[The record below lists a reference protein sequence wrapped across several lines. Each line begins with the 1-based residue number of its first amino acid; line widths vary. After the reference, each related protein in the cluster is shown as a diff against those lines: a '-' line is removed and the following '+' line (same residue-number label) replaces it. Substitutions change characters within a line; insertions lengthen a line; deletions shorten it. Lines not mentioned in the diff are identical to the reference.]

1 MEFHMK
7 LSDKTLIKLRKLIN
21 GETGYR
27 KGSELVEIF
36 NNFGFNDSYGSGF
49 PSRWQYTDEKLRKIN
64 GTPKIEKCIQMV
76 FAPQNFIGDFK
87 RLDQL
92 INEFN
97 QYLAFDGWKI
107 IREGKEINFTKA
119 DEFDFSYPSE
129 LEKDNEKLFLEKE
142 FGEIHLEKL
151 GLDDN
156 ITNIL
161 LLRIEEIKRC
171 MTAHAPLAVIFLS
184 GSVLEGILLGIAN
197 QMPKEF
203 NQSNS
208 APKNATN
215 NVVKRCQEWSLANF
229 IDVAYDLGL
238 LKEDVKK
245 YSHVLRD
252 FRNYI
257 HPYAQLSSNFNPD
270 DETAK
275 ISFQVLKA
283 AISQLSKSIK
293 LIS

>member
-1 MEFHMK
+1 MILNDTTLESLRNFINE
-7 LSDKTLIKLRKLIN
+7 KTV
-21 GETGYR
+21 YR
-27 KGSELVEIF
+27 SGPELVKFF
-36 NNFGFNDSYGSGF
+36 NSLGFNDTYLSGF

-76 FAPQNFIGDFK
+76 FAPQNFIGDYK

-97 QYLAFDGWKI
+97 QYLAFDDWKVL
-107 IREGKEINFTKA
+107 RDGKDIKFTEA
-119 DEFDFSYPSE
+119 DQIDFTYPSE
-129 LEKDNEKLFLEKE
+129 LDNEKLFLEKE

-151 GLDDN
+151 GLDDD

-161 LLRIEEIKRC
+161 LLRIEEIKNC
-171 MTAHAPLAVIFLS
+171 MTAHAPLAAIILL
-184 GSVLEGILLGIAN
+184 GSVLEGILLGIAK
-197 QMPKEF
+197 QMPKQF

-215 NVVKRCQEWSLANF
+215 NAVKRFQEWSLANF
-229 IDVAYDLGL
+229 IDVAYDLEL
-238 LKEDVKK
+238 INEDVKR
-245 YSHVLRD
+245 YSQGLRD

-257 HPYAQLSSNFNPD
+257 HPDVQLISKFNPD

-283 AISQLSKSIK
+283 AISQLSKSVK

>member
-1 MEFHMK
+1 MI
-7 LSDKTLIKLRKLIN
+7 LNDTTLESLRDFIN
-21 GETGYR
+21 GKTEYR
-27 KGSELVEIF
+27 SGPELVKFF
-36 NNFGFNDSYGSGF
+36 NSLGFNDTYYRGF
-49 PSRWQYTDEKLRKIN
+49 PSRWQYTDEKLNQIN
-64 GTPKIEKCIQMV
+64 GTPEIEKCIKML
-76 FAPQNFIGDFK
+76 FAPQKFIGDFK

-107 IREGKEINFTKA
+107 IRDGKEIKFTEA
-119 DEFDFSYPSE
+119 DQIDFSYPSE
-129 LEKDNEKLFLEKE
+129 LDKDNEKLFLEKE
-142 FGEIHLEKL
+142 FGEINLEKL
-151 GLDDN
+151 GLDDD
-156 ITNIL
+156 IRNIL
-161 LLRIEEIKRC
+161 LLRIEEIKKC
-171 MTAHAPLAVIFLS
+171 MAAHAPLAAIILL

-215 NVVKRCQEWSLANF
+215 NAVKRFQEWSLANF
-229 IDVAYDLGL
+229 IDVAYDLEL
-238 LKEDVKK
+238 INKDIKL
-245 YSHVLRD
+245 YSQSLRD

-257 HPYAQLSSNFNPD
+257 HPYVQLTSKFIPN

-283 AISQLSKSIK
+283 AIFQLSKSIN

>member
-1 MEFHMK
+1 MI
-7 LSDKTLIKLRKLIN
+7 LNDTTLESLRDFIN
-21 GETGYR
+21 GKTEYR
-27 KGSELVEIF
+27 SGPELVKFF
-36 NNFGFNDSYGSGF
+36 NSLGFNDTYYRGF
-49 PSRWQYTDEKLRKIN
+49 PSRWQYTDEKLNQIN
-64 GTPKIEKCIQMV
+64 GTPEIEKCIKML
-76 FAPQNFIGDFK
+76 FAPQKFIGDFK

-107 IREGKEINFTKA
+107 IRDGKEIKFTEA
-119 DEFDFSYPSE
+119 DQIDFSYPSE
-129 LEKDNEKLFLEKE
+129 FDKDNEKLFLEKE

-151 GLDDN
+151 GLDDD

-161 LLRIEEIKRC
+161 LLRIEEIKNC
-171 MTAHAPLAVIFLS
+171 MTAHAPLAAIILL

-215 NVVKRCQEWSLANF
+215 NAVKRFQEWSLANF
-229 IDVAYDLGL
+229 IDVAYDLEL
-238 LKEDVKK
+238 INKDVKL
-245 YSHVLRD
+245 YSQGLRD

-257 HPYAQLSSNFNPD
+257 HPDVQLTSKFIPN

-283 AISQLSKSIK
+283 AIFQLSKSIN
-293 LIS
+293 LIY

>member
-1 MEFHMK
+1 MILNDTTLESLRDFINE
-7 LSDKTLIKLRKLIN
+7 KTVYR
-21 GETGYR
+21 TGP
-27 KGSELVEIF
+27 ELVKFF
-36 NNFGFNDSYGSGF
+36 NSLGFNDTYHSGF

-76 FAPQNFIGDFK
+76 FAPQNFIGDYK

-97 QYLAFDGWKI
+97 QYLAFDDWKVL
-107 IREGKEINFTKA
+107 RDGKDIKFTEA
-119 DEFDFSYPSE
+119 DQIDFSYPSE
-129 LEKDNEKLFLEKE
+129 LDNEKLFLEKE
-142 FGEIHLEKL
+142 FGELHLEKL
-151 GLDDN
+151 GLDND

-161 LLRIEEIKRC
+161 LLRIEEIKNC
-171 MTAHAPLAVIFLS
+171 MTAHAPLAAIILL
-184 GSVLEGILLGIAN
+184 GSVLEGILLGIAK
-197 QMPKEF
+197 QMPKQF

-215 NVVKRCQEWSLANF
+215 NAVKRFQEWSLANF
-229 IDVAYDLGL
+229 IDVAFDLEL
-238 LKEDVKK
+238 INEDVKR
-245 YSHVLRD
+245 YSQGLRD

-257 HPYAQLSSNFNPD
+257 HPDVQLTSKFNPD

-283 AISQLSKSIK
+283 AISQLSKSVK

>member
-1 MEFHMK
+1 MILNDTTLESLRDFINE
-7 LSDKTLIKLRKLIN
+7 KTVYR
-21 GETGYR
+21 TGP
-27 KGSELVEIF
+27 ELVKFF
-36 NNFGFNDSYGSGF
+36 NSLGFNDTYHSGF

-76 FAPQNFIGDFK
+76 FAPQNFIGDYK

-97 QYLAFDGWKI
+97 QYLAFDDWKVL
-107 IREGKEINFTKA
+107 RDGKDIKFTEA
-119 DEFDFSYPSE
+119 DQIDFSYPSE
-129 LEKDNEKLFLEKE
+129 FDKDNEKLFLEKE

-151 GLDDN
+151 GLDDD

-161 LLRIEEIKRC
+161 LLRIEEIKNC
-171 MTAHAPLAVIFLS
+171 MTAHAPLAAIILL
-184 GSVLEGILLGIAN
+184 GSVLEGILLGIAK
-197 QMPKEF
+197 QMPKQF

-215 NVVKRCQEWSLANF
+215 NAVKRFQEWSLANF
-229 IDVAYDLGL
+229 IDVAFDLEL
-238 LKEDVKK
+238 INEDVKR
-245 YSHVLRD
+245 YSQGLRD

-257 HPYAQLSSNFNPD
+257 HPDVQLTSKFNPN

-293 LIS
+293 LSS

>member
-1 MEFHMK
+1 MILNDTTLESLRNFINE
-7 LSDKTLIKLRKLIN
+7 KTV
-21 GETGYR
+21 YR
-27 KGSELVEIF
+27 SGPELVKFF
-36 NNFGFNDSYGSGF
+36 NSLGFNDTYLSGF

-76 FAPQNFIGDFK
+76 FAPQNFIGDYK

-97 QYLAFDGWKI
+97 QYLAFDDWKVL
-107 IREGKEINFTKA
+107 RDGKDIKFTEA
-119 DEFDFSYPSE
+119 DQIDFTYPSE
-129 LEKDNEKLFLEKE
+129 LDNEKLFLEKE

-151 GLDDN
+151 GLDND

-161 LLRIEEIKRC
+161 LLRIEEIKNC
-171 MTAHAPLAVIFLS
+171 MTAHAPLAAIILL
-184 GSVLEGILLGIAN
+184 GSVLEGILLGIAK
-197 QMPKEF
+197 QMPKQF

-215 NVVKRCQEWSLANF
+215 NAVKRFQEWSLANF
-229 IDVAYDLGL
+229 IDVAYDLEL
-238 LKEDVKK
+238 INEDVKR
-245 YSHVLRD
+245 YSQGLRD

-257 HPYAQLSSNFNPD
+257 HPDVQLISKFNPD

-283 AISQLSKSIK
+283 AISQLSKSVK

>member
-1 MEFHMK
+1 MI
-7 LSDKTLIKLRKLIN
+7 LNDTTLESLRDFIN
-21 GETGYR
+21 GKTEYR
-27 KGSELVEIF
+27 SGPELVKFF
-36 NNFGFNDSYGSGF
+36 NSLGFNDTYYRGF
-49 PSRWQYTDEKLRKIN
+49 PSRWQYTDEKLNQIN
-64 GTPKIEKCIQMV
+64 GTPEIEKCIKML
-76 FAPQNFIGDFK
+76 FAPQKFIGDFK

-107 IREGKEINFTKA
+107 IRDGKEIKFTEA
-119 DEFDFSYPSE
+119 DQIDFSYPSE
-129 LEKDNEKLFLEKE
+129 LDNEKLFLEKE
-142 FGEIHLEKL
+142 FGELHLEKL
-151 GLDDN
+151 GLDND

-161 LLRIEEIKRC
+161 LLRIEEIKNC
-171 MTAHAPLAVIFLS
+171 MTAHAPLAAIILL

-215 NVVKRCQEWSLANF
+215 NAVKRFQEWSLANF
-229 IDVAYDLGL
+229 IDVAYDLEL
-238 LKEDVKK
+238 INKDIKL
-245 YSHVLRD
+245 YSQSLRD

-257 HPYAQLSSNFNPD
+257 HPYVQLTSKFIPN

-283 AISQLSKSIK
+283 AIFQLSKSIN

>member
-1 MEFHMK
+1 MILNDTTLESLRDFINE
-7 LSDKTLIKLRKLIN
+7 KTVYR
-21 GETGYR
+21 TGP
-27 KGSELVEIF
+27 ELVKFF
-36 NNFGFNDSYGSGF
+36 NSLGFNDTYHSGF

-76 FAPQNFIGDFK
+76 FAPQNFIGDYK

-97 QYLAFDGWKI
+97 QYLAFDDWKVL
-107 IREGKEINFTKA
+107 RDGKDIKFTEA
-119 DEFDFSYPSE
+119 DQIDFTYPSE
-129 LEKDNEKLFLEKE
+129 LDNEKLFLEKE
-142 FGEIHLEKL
+142 FGELHLEKL
-151 GLDDN
+151 GLDND

-161 LLRIEEIKRC
+161 LLRIEEIKNC
-171 MTAHAPLAVIFLS
+171 MTAHAPLAAIILL
-184 GSVLEGILLGIAN
+184 GSVLEGILLGIAK
-197 QMPKEF
+197 QMPKQF

-215 NVVKRCQEWSLANF
+215 NAVKRFQEWSLANF
-229 IDVAYDLGL
+229 IDVAFDLEL
-238 LKEDVKK
+238 INEDVKR
-245 YSHVLRD
+245 YSQGLRD

-257 HPYAQLSSNFNPD
+257 HPDVQLTSKFNPN

-293 LIS
+293 LSS

>member
-1 MEFHMK
+1 MI
-7 LSDKTLIKLRKLIN
+7 LNDTTLESLRDFIN
-21 GETGYR
+21 GKTEYR
-27 KGSELVEIF
+27 SGPELVKFF
-36 NNFGFNDSYGSGF
+36 NSLGFNDTYYRGF
-49 PSRWQYTDEKLRKIN
+49 PSRWQYTDEKLNQIN
-64 GTPKIEKCIQMV
+64 GTPEIEKCIKML
-76 FAPQNFIGDFK
+76 FAPQKFIGDFK

-107 IREGKEINFTKA
+107 IRDGKEIKFTEA
-119 DEFDFSYPSE
+119 DQIDFSYPSE
-129 LEKDNEKLFLEKE
+129 FDKDNEKLFLEKE

-151 GLDDN
+151 GLDND

-161 LLRIEEIKRC
+161 LLRIEEIKNC
-171 MTAHAPLAVIFLS
+171 MTAHAPLAAIILL
-184 GSVLEGILLGIAN
+184 GSVLEGILLGIAK
-197 QMPKEF
+197 QMPKQF

-215 NVVKRCQEWSLANF
+215 NAVKRFQEWSLANF
-229 IDVAYDLGL
+229 IDVAFDLEL
-238 LKEDVKK
+238 INEDVKR
-245 YSHVLRD
+245 YSQGLRD

-257 HPYAQLSSNFNPD
+257 HPDVQLTSKFNPN

-293 LIS
+293 LSS

>member
-1 MEFHMK
+1 MI
-7 LSDKTLIKLRKLIN
+7 LNDTTLESLRDFIN
-21 GETGYR
+21 GKTEYR
-27 KGSELVEIF
+27 SGPELVKFF
-36 NNFGFNDSYGSGF
+36 NSLGFNDTYYRGF
-49 PSRWQYTDEKLRKIN
+49 PSRWQYTDEKLNQIN
-64 GTPKIEKCIQMV
+64 GTPEIEKCIKML
-76 FAPQNFIGDFK
+76 FAPQKFIGDFK

-107 IREGKEINFTKA
+107 IRDGKEIKFTEA
-119 DEFDFSYPSE
+119 DQIDFSYPSE
-129 LEKDNEKLFLEKE
+129 LDNEKLFLEKE
-142 FGEIHLEKL
+142 FGELHLEKL
-151 GLDDN
+151 GLDND

-161 LLRIEEIKRC
+161 LLRIEEIKNC
-171 MTAHAPLAVIFLS
+171 MTAHAPLAAIILL

-215 NVVKRCQEWSLANF
+215 NAVKRFQEWSLANF
-229 IDVAYDLGL
+229 IDVAYDLEL
-238 LKEDVKK
+238 INKDIKL
-245 YSHVLRD
+245 YSQSLRD

-257 HPYAQLSSNFNPD
+257 HPYVQLTSKFIPN

-283 AISQLSKSIK
+283 AIFQLSKSIN
-293 LIS
+293 LIY

>member
-1 MEFHMK
+1 MI
-7 LSDKTLIKLRKLIN
+7 LNDTTLESLRDFIN
-21 GETGYR
+21 GKTEYR
-27 KGSELVEIF
+27 SGPELVKFF
-36 NNFGFNDSYGSGF
+36 NSLGFNDTYYRGF
-49 PSRWQYTDEKLRKIN
+49 PSRWQYTDEKLNQIN
-64 GTPKIEKCIQMV
+64 GTPEIEKCIKML
-76 FAPQNFIGDFK
+76 FAPQKFIGDFK

-107 IREGKEINFTKA
+107 IRDGKEIKFTEA
-119 DEFDFSYPSE
+119 DQIDFSYPSE
-129 LEKDNEKLFLEKE
+129 FDKDNEKLFLEKE

-151 GLDDN
+151 GLDDD

-161 LLRIEEIKRC
+161 LLRIEEIKNC
-171 MTAHAPLAVIFLS
+171 MTAHAPLAAIILL

-215 NVVKRCQEWSLANF
+215 NAVKRFQEWSLANF
-229 IDVAYDLGL
+229 IDVAYDLEL
-238 LKEDVKK
+238 INKDIKL
-245 YSHVLRD
+245 YSQCLRD

-257 HPYAQLSSNFNPD
+257 HPYVQLTSKFIPN

-283 AISQLSKSIK
+283 AIFQLSKSIN
-293 LIS
+293 LIY

>member
-1 MEFHMK
+1 MI
-7 LSDKTLIKLRKLIN
+7 LNDTTLESLRDFIN
-21 GETGYR
+21 GKTEYR
-27 KGSELVEIF
+27 SGPELVKFF
-36 NNFGFNDSYGSGF
+36 NSLGFNDTYYRGF
-49 PSRWQYTDEKLRKIN
+49 PSRWQYTDEKLNQIN
-64 GTPKIEKCIQMV
+64 GTPEIEKCIKML
-76 FAPQNFIGDFK
+76 FAPQKFIGDFK

-107 IREGKEINFTKA
+107 IRDGKEIKFTEA
-119 DEFDFSYPSE
+119 DQIDFSYPSE
-129 LEKDNEKLFLEKE
+129 FDKDNEKLFLEKE

-151 GLDDN
+151 GLDDD

-161 LLRIEEIKRC
+161 LLRIEEIKNC
-171 MTAHAPLAVIFLS
+171 MTAHAPLAAIILL

-215 NVVKRCQEWSLANF
+215 NAVKRFQEWSLANF
-229 IDVAYDLGL
+229 IDVAYDLEL
-238 LKEDVKK
+238 INKDIKL
-245 YSHVLRD
+245 YSQSLRD

-257 HPYAQLSSNFNPD
+257 HPYVQLTSKFIPN

-283 AISQLSKSIK
+283 AIFQLSKSIN
-293 LIS
+293 LIY

>member
-1 MEFHMK
+1 MILNDTTLESLRDFINE
-7 LSDKTLIKLRKLIN
+7 KTVYR
-21 GETGYR
+21 TGP
-27 KGSELVEIF
+27 ELVKFF
-36 NNFGFNDSYGSGF
+36 NSLGFNDTYHSGF

-76 FAPQNFIGDFK
+76 FAPQNFIGDYK

-97 QYLAFDGWKI
+97 QYLAFDDWKVL
-107 IREGKEINFTKA
+107 RDGKDIKFTEA
-119 DEFDFSYPSE
+119 DQIDFSYPSE
-129 LEKDNEKLFLEKE
+129 LDNEKLFLEKE
-142 FGEIHLEKL
+142 FGELHLEKL
-151 GLDDN
+151 GLDND

-161 LLRIEEIKRC
+161 LLRIEEIKNC
-171 MTAHAPLAVIFLS
+171 MTAHAPLAAIILL
-184 GSVLEGILLGIAN
+184 GSVLEGILLGIAK
-197 QMPKEF
+197 QMPKQF

-215 NVVKRCQEWSLANF
+215 NAVKRFQEWSLANF
-229 IDVAYDLGL
+229 IDVAYDLEL
-238 LKEDVKK
+238 INEDVKR
-245 YSHVLRD
+245 YSQGLRD

-257 HPYAQLSSNFNPD
+257 HPDVQLISKFNPD

-283 AISQLSKSIK
+283 AISQLSKSVK

>member
-1 MEFHMK
+1 MILNDTTLESLRDFINE
-7 LSDKTLIKLRKLIN
+7 KTVYR
-21 GETGYR
+21 TGP
-27 KGSELVEIF
+27 ELVKFF
-36 NNFGFNDSYGSGF
+36 NSLGFNDTYHSGF

-76 FAPQNFIGDFK
+76 FAPQNFIGDYK

-97 QYLAFDGWKI
+97 QYLAFDDWKVL
-107 IREGKEINFTKA
+107 RDGKDIKFTEA
-119 DEFDFSYPSE
+119 DQIDFSYPSE
-129 LEKDNEKLFLEKE
+129 LDNEKLFLEKE
-142 FGEIHLEKL
+142 FGELHLEKL
-151 GLDDN
+151 GLDND

-161 LLRIEEIKRC
+161 LLRIEEIKNC
-171 MTAHAPLAVIFLS
+171 MTAHAPLAAIILL

-215 NVVKRCQEWSLANF
+215 NAVKRFQEWSLANF
-229 IDVAYDLGL
+229 IDVAYDLEL
-238 LKEDVKK
+238 INKDIKL
-245 YSHVLRD
+245 YSQSLRD

-257 HPYAQLSSNFNPD
+257 HPYVQLTSKFNPN

-293 LIS
+293 LSS

>member
-1 MEFHMK
+1 MI
-7 LSDKTLIKLRKLIN
+7 LNDTTLESLRDFIN
-21 GETGYR
+21 GKTEYR
-27 KGSELVEIF
+27 SGPELVKFF
-36 NNFGFNDSYGSGF
+36 NSLGFNDTYYRGF
-49 PSRWQYTDEKLRKIN
+49 PSRWQYTDEKLNQIN
-64 GTPKIEKCIQMV
+64 GTPEIEKCIKML
-76 FAPQNFIGDFK
+76 FAPQKFIGDFK

-107 IREGKEINFTKA
+107 IRDGKEIKFTEA
-119 DEFDFSYPSE
+119 DQIDFSYPSE
-129 LEKDNEKLFLEKE
+129 FDKDNEKLFLEKE

-151 GLDDN
+151 GLDDD

-161 LLRIEEIKRC
+161 LLRIEEIKNC
-171 MTAHAPLAVIFLS
+171 MTAHAPLAAIILL
-184 GSVLEGILLGIAN
+184 GSVLEGILLGIAK

-215 NVVKRCQEWSLANF
+215 NAVKRFQEWSLANF
-229 IDVAYDLGL
+229 IDVAYDLEL
-238 LKEDVKK
+238 INKDIKL
-245 YSHVLRD
+245 YSQSLRD

-257 HPYAQLSSNFNPD
+257 HPYVQLTSKFIPN

-283 AISQLSKSIK
+283 AIFQLSKSIN
-293 LIS
+293 LIY

>member
-1 MEFHMK
+1 MILNDTTLESLRDFINE
-7 LSDKTLIKLRKLIN
+7 KTVYR
-21 GETGYR
+21 TGP
-27 KGSELVEIF
+27 ELVKFF
-36 NNFGFNDSYGSGF
+36 NSLGFNDTYHSGF

-76 FAPQNFIGDFK
+76 FAPQNFIGDYK

-97 QYLAFDGWKI
+97 QYLAFDDWKVL
-107 IREGKEINFTKA
+107 RDGKDIKFTEA
-119 DEFDFSYPSE
+119 DQIDFSYPSE
-129 LEKDNEKLFLEKE
+129 LDNEKLFLEKE

-151 GLDDN
+151 GLDND

-161 LLRIEEIKRC
+161 LLRIEEIKNC
-171 MTAHAPLAVIFLS
+171 MTAHAPLAAIILL
-184 GSVLEGILLGIAN
+184 GSVLEGILLGIAK
-197 QMPKEF
+197 QMPKQF

-215 NVVKRCQEWSLANF
+215 NAVKRFQEWSLANF
-229 IDVAYDLGL
+229 IDVAYDLEL
-238 LKEDVKK
+238 INKDIKL
-245 YSHVLRD
+245 YSQSLRD

-257 HPYAQLSSNFNPD
+257 HPYVQLTSKFIPN

>member
-1 MEFHMK
+1 MI
-7 LSDKTLIKLRKLIN
+7 LNDTTLESLRDFIN
-21 GETGYR
+21 GKTEYR
-27 KGSELVEIF
+27 SGPELVKFF
-36 NNFGFNDSYGSGF
+36 NSLGFNDTYYRGF
-49 PSRWQYTDEKLRKIN
+49 PSRWQYTDEKLNQIN
-64 GTPKIEKCIQMV
+64 GTPEIEKCIKML
-76 FAPQNFIGDFK
+76 FAPQKFIGDFK

-107 IREGKEINFTKA
+107 IRDGKEIKFTEA
-119 DEFDFSYPSE
+119 DQIDFSYPSE
-129 LEKDNEKLFLEKE
+129 FDKDNEKLFLEKE

-151 GLDDN
+151 GLDDD

-161 LLRIEEIKRC
+161 LLRIEEIKNC
-171 MTAHAPLAVIFLS
+171 MTAHAPLAAIILL

-215 NVVKRCQEWSLANF
+215 NAVKRFQEWSLANF
-229 IDVAYDLGL
+229 IDVAYDLEL
-238 LKEDVKK
+238 INKDIKL
-245 YSHVLRD
+245 YSQSLRD

-257 HPYAQLSSNFNPD
+257 HPYVQLTSKFIPN

-283 AISQLSKSIK
+283 AIFQL
-293 LIS
+293 

>member
-1 MEFHMK
+1 MILNDTTLESLRNFINE
-7 LSDKTLIKLRKLIN
+7 KTV
-21 GETGYR
+21 YR
-27 KGSELVEIF
+27 SGPELVKFF
-36 NNFGFNDSYGSGF
+36 NSLGFNDTYYRGF
-49 PSRWQYTDEKLRKIN
+49 PSRWQYTDEKLNQIN
-64 GTPKIEKCIQMV
+64 GTPEIEKCIKML
-76 FAPQNFIGDFK
+76 FAPQKFIGDFK

-107 IREGKEINFTKA
+107 IRDGKEIKFTEA
-119 DEFDFSYPSE
+119 DQIDFSYPSE
-129 LEKDNEKLFLEKE
+129 FDKDNEKLFLEKE

-151 GLDDN
+151 GLDDD

-161 LLRIEEIKRC
+161 LLRIEEIKNC
-171 MTAHAPLAVIFLS
+171 MTAHAPLAAIILL

-215 NVVKRCQEWSLANF
+215 NAVKRFQEWSLANF
-229 IDVAYDLGL
+229 IDVAYDLEL
-238 LKEDVKK
+238 INKDIKL
-245 YSHVLRD
+245 YSQSLRD

-257 HPYAQLSSNFNPD
+257 HPYVQLTSKFIPN

-283 AISQLSKSIK
+283 AIFQLSKSIN
-293 LIS
+293 LIY

>member
-1 MEFHMK
+1 MI
-7 LSDKTLIKLRKLIN
+7 LNDTTLESLRDFIN
-21 GETGYR
+21 GKTEYR
-27 KGSELVEIF
+27 SGPELVKFF
-36 NNFGFNDSYGSGF
+36 NSLGFNDTYYRGF
-49 PSRWQYTDEKLRKIN
+49 PSRWQYTDEKLNQIN
-64 GTPKIEKCIQMV
+64 GTPEIEKCIKML
-76 FAPQNFIGDFK
+76 FAPQKFIGDFK

-107 IREGKEINFTKA
+107 IRDGKEIKFTEA
-119 DEFDFSYPSE
+119 DQIDFSYPSE
-129 LEKDNEKLFLEKE
+129 FDKDNEKLFLEKE

-151 GLDDN
+151 GLDDD

-161 LLRIEEIKRC
+161 LLRIEEIKNC
-171 MTAHAPLAVIFLS
+171 MTAHAPLAAIILL
-184 GSVLEGILLGIAN
+184 GSVLEGILLGIAK
-197 QMPKEF
+197 QMPKQF

-215 NVVKRCQEWSLANF
+215 NAVKRFQEWSLANF
-229 IDVAYDLGL
+229 IDVAFDLEL
-238 LKEDVKK
+238 INEDVKR
-245 YSHVLRD
+245 YSQGLRD

-257 HPYAQLSSNFNPD
+257 HPDVQLTSKFNPN

-283 AISQLSKSIK
+283 AIFQLSKSIN
-293 LIS
+293 LIY

>member
-1 MEFHMK
+1 MI
-7 LSDKTLIKLRKLIN
+7 LNDTTLESLRDFIN
-21 GETGYR
+21 GKTEYR
-27 KGSELVEIF
+27 SGPELVKFF
-36 NNFGFNDSYGSGF
+36 NSLGFNDTYYRGF
-49 PSRWQYTDEKLRKIN
+49 PSRWQYTDEKLNQIN
-64 GTPKIEKCIQMV
+64 GTPEIEKCIKML
-76 FAPQNFIGDFK
+76 FAPQKFIGDFK

-107 IREGKEINFTKA
+107 IRDGKEIKFTEA
-119 DEFDFSYPSE
+119 DQIDFSYPSE
-129 LEKDNEKLFLEKE
+129 LDKDNEKLFLEKE

-151 GLDDN
+151 GLDDD

-161 LLRIEEIKRC
+161 LLRIEEIKNC
-171 MTAHAPLAVIFLS
+171 MTAHAPLAAIILL

-215 NVVKRCQEWSLANF
+215 NAVKRFQEWSLANF
-229 IDVAYDLGL
+229 IDVAYDLEL
-238 LKEDVKK
+238 INKDIKL
-245 YSHVLRD
+245 YSQSLRD

-257 HPYAQLSSNFNPD
+257 HPYVQLTSKFIPN

-283 AISQLSKSIK
+283 AIFQLSKSIN
-293 LIS
+293 LIY

>member
-1 MEFHMK
+1 MI
-7 LSDKTLIKLRKLIN
+7 LNDTTLESLRDFIN
-21 GETGYR
+21 GKTEYR
-27 KGSELVEIF
+27 SGPELVKFF
-36 NNFGFNDSYGSGF
+36 NSLGFNDTYYRGF
-49 PSRWQYTDEKLRKIN
+49 PSRWQYTDEKLNQIN
-64 GTPKIEKCIQMV
+64 GTPEIEKCIKML
-76 FAPQNFIGDFK
+76 FAPQKFIGDFK

-107 IREGKEINFTKA
+107 IRDGKEIKFTEA
-119 DEFDFSYPSE
+119 DQIDFSYPSE
-129 LEKDNEKLFLEKE
+129 LDKDNEKLFLEKE

-151 GLDDN
+151 GLDDD

-161 LLRIEEIKRC
+161 LLRIEEIKNC
-171 MTAHAPLAVIFLS
+171 MTAHAPLAAIILL

-215 NVVKRCQEWSLANF
+215 NAVKRFQEWSLANF
-229 IDVAYDLGL
+229 IDVAYDLEL
-238 LKEDVKK
+238 INKDIKL
-245 YSHVLRD
+245 YSQSLRD

-257 HPYAQLSSNFNPD
+257 HPYVQLTSKFIPN

-283 AISQLSKSIK
+283 AIFQLSKSIN

>member
-1 MEFHMK
+1 MILNDTTLESLRDFINE
-7 LSDKTLIKLRKLIN
+7 KTVYR
-21 GETGYR
+21 TGP
-27 KGSELVEIF
+27 ELVKFF
-36 NNFGFNDSYGSGF
+36 NSLGFNDTYHSGF

-76 FAPQNFIGDFK
+76 FAPQNFIGDYK

-97 QYLAFDGWKI
+97 QYLAFDDWKVL
-107 IREGKEINFTKA
+107 RDGKDIKFTEA
-119 DEFDFSYPSE
+119 DQIDFTYPSE
-129 LEKDNEKLFLEKE
+129 LDNEKLFLEKE

-151 GLDDN
+151 GLDND

-161 LLRIEEIKRC
+161 LLRIEEIKNC
-171 MTAHAPLAVIFLS
+171 MTAHAPLAAIILL
-184 GSVLEGILLGIAN
+184 GSVLEGILLGIAK
-197 QMPKEF
+197 QMPKQF

-215 NVVKRCQEWSLANF
+215 NAVKRFQEWSLANF
-229 IDVAYDLGL
+229 IDVAFDLEL
-238 LKEDVKK
+238 INEDVKR
-245 YSHVLRD
+245 YSQGLRD

-257 HPYAQLSSNFNPD
+257 HPDVQLTSKFNPN

-293 LIS
+293 LSS

>member
-1 MEFHMK
+1 MILNDTTLESLRDFINEKTVYRSGPK
-7 LSDKTLIKLRKLIN
+7 LVKF
-21 GETGYR
+21 
-27 KGSELVEIF
+27 F
-36 NNFGFNDSYGSGF
+36 NSLGFNDTYRDF
-49 PSRWQYTDEKLRKIN
+49 PSRWQYTDEKLNQIN
-64 GTPKIEKCIQMV
+64 GTPEIEKCIKML
-76 FAPQNFIGDFK
+76 FAPQKFIGDFK

-107 IREGKEINFTKA
+107 IRDGKEIKFTEA
-119 DEFDFSYPSE
+119 DQIDFSYPSE
-129 LEKDNEKLFLEKE
+129 FDKDNEKLFLEKE

-151 GLDDN
+151 GLDDD

-161 LLRIEEIKRC
+161 LLRIEEIKNC
-171 MTAHAPLAVIFLS
+171 MTAHAPLAAIILL

-215 NVVKRCQEWSLANF
+215 NAVKRFQEWSLANF
-229 IDVAYDLGL
+229 IDVAYDLEL
-238 LKEDVKK
+238 INKDIKL
-245 YSHVLRD
+245 YSQSLRD

-257 HPYAQLSSNFNPD
+257 HPYVQLTSKFIPN

-283 AISQLSKSIK
+283 AIFQLSKSIN
-293 LIS
+293 LIY

>member
-1 MEFHMK
+1 MILNDTTLESLRNFINE
-7 LSDKTLIKLRKLIN
+7 KTV
-21 GETGYR
+21 YR
-27 KGSELVEIF
+27 SGPELVKFF
-36 NNFGFNDSYGSGF
+36 NSLGFNDTYHSGF

-76 FAPQNFIGDFK
+76 FAPQNFIGDYK

-97 QYLAFDGWKI
+97 QYLAFDDWKVL
-107 IREGKEINFTKA
+107 RDGKDIKFTEA
-119 DEFDFSYPSE
+119 DQIDFTYPSE
-129 LEKDNEKLFLEKE
+129 LDNEKLFLEKE

-151 GLDDN
+151 GLDND

-161 LLRIEEIKRC
+161 LLRIEEIKNC
-171 MTAHAPLAVIFLS
+171 MTAHAPLAAIILL
-184 GSVLEGILLGIAN
+184 GSVLEGILLGIAK
-197 QMPKEF
+197 QMPKQF

-208 APKNATN
+208 APKNATSN
-215 NVVKRCQEWSLANF
+215 AVKRFQEWSLANF
-229 IDVAYDLGL
+229 IDVAYDLEL
-238 LKEDVKK
+238 INEDVKR
-245 YSHVLRD
+245 YSQGLRD

-257 HPYAQLSSNFNPD
+257 HPDVQLISKFNPD

-283 AISQLSKSIK
+283 AISQLSKSIN

>member
-1 MEFHMK
+1 MI
-7 LSDKTLIKLRKLIN
+7 LNDTTLESLRDFIN
-21 GETGYR
+21 GKTEYR
-27 KGSELVEIF
+27 SGPELVKFF
-36 NNFGFNDSYGSGF
+36 NSLGFNDTYYRGF
-49 PSRWQYTDEKLRKIN
+49 PSRWQYTDEKLNQIN
-64 GTPKIEKCIQMV
+64 GTPEIEKCIKML
-76 FAPQNFIGDFK
+76 FAPQKFIGDFK

-107 IREGKEINFTKA
+107 IRDGKEIKFTEA
-119 DEFDFSYPSE
+119 DQIDFSYPSE
-129 LEKDNEKLFLEKE
+129 FDKDNEKLFLEKE

-151 GLDDN
+151 GLDDD

-161 LLRIEEIKRC
+161 LLRIEEIKNC
-171 MTAHAPLAVIFLS
+171 MTAHAPLAAIILL

-215 NVVKRCQEWSLANF
+215 NAVKRFQEWSLATF
-229 IDVAYDLGL
+229 IDVAYDLEL
-238 LKEDVKK
+238 INKDIKL
-245 YSHVLRD
+245 YSQSLRD

-257 HPYAQLSSNFNPD
+257 HPYVQLTSKFIPN

-283 AISQLSKSIK
+283 AIFQLSKSIN
-293 LIS
+293 LIY

>member
-1 MEFHMK
+1 MILNDTTLESLRNFINE
-7 LSDKTLIKLRKLIN
+7 KTV
-21 GETGYR
+21 YR
-27 KGSELVEIF
+27 SGPELVKFF
-36 NNFGFNDSYGSGF
+36 NSLGFNDTYHSGF

-76 FAPQNFIGDFK
+76 FAPQNFIGDYK

-97 QYLAFDGWKI
+97 QYLAFDDWKVL
-107 IREGKEINFTKA
+107 RDGKDIKFTEA
-119 DEFDFSYPSE
+119 DQIDFTYPSE
-129 LEKDNEKLFLEKE
+129 LDNEKLFLEKE

-151 GLDDN
+151 GLDND

-161 LLRIEEIKRC
+161 LLRIEEIKNC
-171 MTAHAPLAVIFLS
+171 MTAHAPLAAIILL

-215 NVVKRCQEWSLANF
+215 NAVKRFQEWSLANF
-229 IDVAYDLGL
+229 IDVAYDLEL
-238 LKEDVKK
+238 INKDIKL
-245 YSHVLRD
+245 YSQSLRD

-257 HPYAQLSSNFNPD
+257 HPYVQLTSKFIPN

-283 AISQLSKSIK
+283 AIFQLSKSIN

>member
-1 MEFHMK
+1 MILNDTTLESLRNFINE
-7 LSDKTLIKLRKLIN
+7 KTV
-21 GETGYR
+21 YR
-27 KGSELVEIF
+27 SGPELVKFF
-36 NNFGFNDSYGSGF
+36 NSLGFNDTYHSGF

-76 FAPQNFIGDFK
+76 FAPQNFIGDYK

-97 QYLAFDGWKI
+97 QYLAFDDWKVL
-107 IREGKEINFTKA
+107 RDGKDIKFTEA
-119 DEFDFSYPSE
+119 DQIDFTYPSE
-129 LEKDNEKLFLEKE
+129 LDNEKLFLEKE

-151 GLDDN
+151 GLDND

-161 LLRIEEIKRC
+161 LLRIEEIKNC
-171 MTAHAPLAVIFLS
+171 MTAHAPLAAIILL
-184 GSVLEGILLGIAN
+184 GSVLEGILLGIAK
-197 QMPKEF
+197 QMPKQF

-215 NVVKRCQEWSLANF
+215 NAVKRFQEWSLANF
-229 IDVAYDLGL
+229 IDVAYDLEL
-238 LKEDVKK
+238 INEDVKR
-245 YSHVLRD
+245 YSQGLRD

-257 HPYAQLSSNFNPD
+257 HPDVQLISKFNPD

-283 AISQLSKSIK
+283 AISQLSKSVK

>member
-1 MEFHMK
+1 MI
-7 LSDKTLIKLRKLIN
+7 LNDTTLESLRDFIN
-21 GETGYR
+21 GKTEYR
-27 KGSELVEIF
+27 SGPELVKFF
-36 NNFGFNDSYGSGF
+36 NSLGFNDTYYRGF
-49 PSRWQYTDEKLRKIN
+49 PSRWQYTDEKLNQIN
-64 GTPKIEKCIQMV
+64 GTPEIEKCIKML
-76 FAPQNFIGDFK
+76 FAPQKFIGDFK

-107 IREGKEINFTKA
+107 IRDGKEIKFTEA
-119 DEFDFSYPSE
+119 DQIDFSYPSE
-129 LEKDNEKLFLEKE
+129 FDKDNEKLFLEKE

-151 GLDDN
+151 GLDDD

-161 LLRIEEIKRC
+161 LLRIEEIKNC
-171 MTAHAPLAVIFLS
+171 MTAHAPLAAIILL

-215 NVVKRCQEWSLANF
+215 NAVKRFQEWSLANF
-229 IDVAYDLGL
+229 IDVAYDLEL
-238 LKEDVKK
+238 INKDIKL
-245 YSHVLRD
+245 YSQSLRD

-257 HPYAQLSSNFNPD
+257 HPYVQLTSKFIPN

-283 AISQLSKSIK
+283 AIFQLSKSIN

>member
-1 MEFHMK
+1 MILNDTTLESLRDFINE
-7 LSDKTLIKLRKLIN
+7 KTVYR
-21 GETGYR
+21 TGP
-27 KGSELVEIF
+27 ELVKFF
-36 NNFGFNDSYGSGF
+36 NSLGFNDTYYRGF
-49 PSRWQYTDEKLRKIN
+49 PSRWQYTDEKLNQIN
-64 GTPKIEKCIQMV
+64 GTPEIEKCIKML
-76 FAPQNFIGDFK
+76 FAPQKFIGDFK

-107 IREGKEINFTKA
+107 IRDGKEIKFTEA
-119 DEFDFSYPSE
+119 DQIDFSYPSE
-129 LEKDNEKLFLEKE
+129 FDKDNEKLFLEKE

-151 GLDDN
+151 GLDDD

-161 LLRIEEIKRC
+161 LLRIEEIKNC
-171 MTAHAPLAVIFLS
+171 MTAHAPLAAIILL

-215 NVVKRCQEWSLANF
+215 NAVKRFQEWSLANF
-229 IDVAYDLGL
+229 IDVAYDLEL
-238 LKEDVKK
+238 INKDIKL
-245 YSHVLRD
+245 YSQSLRD

-257 HPYAQLSSNFNPD
+257 HPYVQLTSKFIPN

-293 LIS
+293 LSS

>member
-1 MEFHMK
+1 MILNDTTLESLRDFINE
-7 LSDKTLIKLRKLIN
+7 KTVYR
-21 GETGYR
+21 TGP
-27 KGSELVEIF
+27 ELVKFF
-36 NNFGFNDSYGSGF
+36 NSLGFNDTYHSGF

-76 FAPQNFIGDFK
+76 FAPQNFIGDYK

-107 IREGKEINFTKA
+107 IRDGKEIKFTEA
-119 DEFDFSYPSE
+119 DQIDFSYPSE
-129 LEKDNEKLFLEKE
+129 FDKDNEKLFLEKE

-151 GLDDN
+151 GLDDD

-161 LLRIEEIKRC
+161 LLRIEEIKNC
-171 MTAHAPLAVIFLS
+171 MTAHAPLAAIILL
-184 GSVLEGILLGIAN
+184 GSVLEGILLGIAK
-197 QMPKEF
+197 QMPKQF

-215 NVVKRCQEWSLANF
+215 NAVKRFQEWSLANF
-229 IDVAYDLGL
+229 IDVAYDLEL
-238 LKEDVKK
+238 INKDVKL
-245 YSHVLRD
+245 YSQGLRD

-257 HPYAQLSSNFNPD
+257 HPDVQLTSKFIPD

-283 AISQLSKSIK
+283 AISQLSKSIN

>member
-1 MEFHMK
+1 MILNDTTLESLRDFINE
-7 LSDKTLIKLRKLIN
+7 KTVYR
-21 GETGYR
+21 TGP
-27 KGSELVEIF
+27 ELVKFF
-36 NNFGFNDSYGSGF
+36 NSLGFNDTYHSGF

-76 FAPQNFIGDFK
+76 FAPQNFIGDYK

-97 QYLAFDGWKI
+97 QYLAFDDWKVL
-107 IREGKEINFTKA
+107 RDGKDIKFTEA
-119 DEFDFSYPSE
+119 DQIDFTYPSE
-129 LEKDNEKLFLEKE
+129 LDNEKLFLEKE

-151 GLDDN
+151 GLDND

-161 LLRIEEIKRC
+161 LLRIEEIKNC
-171 MTAHAPLAVIFLS
+171 MTAHAPLAAIILL
-184 GSVLEGILLGIAN
+184 GSVLEGILLGIAK
-197 QMPKEF
+197 QMPKQF

-215 NVVKRCQEWSLANF
+215 NAVKRFQEWSLANF
-229 IDVAYDLGL
+229 IDVAYDLEL
-238 LKEDVKK
+238 INEDVKR
-245 YSHVLRD
+245 YSQGLRD

-257 HPYAQLSSNFNPD
+257 HPDVQLTSKFNPN

-293 LIS
+293 LSS

>member
-1 MEFHMK
+1 MILNDTTLESLRDFINE
-7 LSDKTLIKLRKLIN
+7 KTVYR
-21 GETGYR
+21 TGP
-27 KGSELVEIF
+27 ELVKFF
-36 NNFGFNDSYGSGF
+36 NSLGFNDTYHSGF

-76 FAPQNFIGDFK
+76 FAPQNFIGDYK

-97 QYLAFDGWKI
+97 QYLAFDDWKVL
-107 IREGKEINFTKA
+107 RDGKDIKFTEA
-119 DEFDFSYPSE
+119 DQIDFSYPSE
-129 LEKDNEKLFLEKE
+129 LDNEKLFLEKE
-142 FGEIHLEKL
+142 FGELHLEKL
-151 GLDDN
+151 GLDND

-161 LLRIEEIKRC
+161 LLRIEEIKNC
-171 MTAHAPLAVIFLS
+171 MTAHAPLAAIILL
-184 GSVLEGILLGIAN
+184 GSVLEGILLGIAK
-197 QMPKEF
+197 QMPKQF

-215 NVVKRCQEWSLANF
+215 NAVKRFQEWSLANF
-229 IDVAYDLGL
+229 IDVAYDLEL
-238 LKEDVKK
+238 INKDIKL
-245 YSHVLRD
+245 YSQSLRD

-257 HPYAQLSSNFNPD
+257 HPYVQLTSKFIPN

-293 LIS
+293 LSS

>member
-1 MEFHMK
+1 MI
-7 LSDKTLIKLRKLIN
+7 LNDTTLESLRDFIN
-21 GETGYR
+21 GKTEYR
-27 KGSELVEIF
+27 SGPELVKFF
-36 NNFGFNDSYGSGF
+36 NSLGFNDTYYRGF
-49 PSRWQYTDEKLRKIN
+49 PSRWQYTDEKLNQIN
-64 GTPKIEKCIQMV
+64 GTPEIEKCIKML
-76 FAPQNFIGDFK
+76 FAPQKFIGDFK

-107 IREGKEINFTKA
+107 IRDGKEIKFTEA
-119 DEFDFSYPSE
+119 DQIDFSYPSE
-129 LEKDNEKLFLEKE
+129 FDKDNEKLFLEKE

-151 GLDDN
+151 GLDND

-161 LLRIEEIKRC
+161 LLRIEEIKNC
-171 MTAHAPLAVIFLS
+171 MTAHAPLAAIILL
-184 GSVLEGILLGIAN
+184 GSVLEGILLGIAK
-197 QMPKEF
+197 QMPKQF

-215 NVVKRCQEWSLANF
+215 NAVKRFQEWSLANF
-229 IDVAYDLGL
+229 IDVAYDLEL
-238 LKEDVKK
+238 INKDIKL
-245 YSHVLRD
+245 YSQSLRD

-257 HPYAQLSSNFNPD
+257 HPYVQLTSKFIPN

-283 AISQLSKSIK
+283 AIFQLSKSIN
-293 LIS
+293 LIY

>member
-1 MEFHMK
+1 MI
-7 LSDKTLIKLRKLIN
+7 LNDTTLESLRDFIN
-21 GETGYR
+21 GKTEYR
-27 KGSELVEIF
+27 SGPELVKFF
-36 NNFGFNDSYGSGF
+36 NSLGFNDTYYRGF
-49 PSRWQYTDEKLRKIN
+49 PSRWQYTDEKLNQIN
-64 GTPKIEKCIQMV
+64 GTPEIEKCIKML
-76 FAPQNFIGDFK
+76 FAPQKFIGDFK

-97 QYLAFDGWKI
+97 QYLAFDDWKVL
-107 IREGKEINFTKA
+107 RDGKDIKFTEA
-119 DEFDFSYPSE
+119 DQIDFTYPSE
-129 LEKDNEKLFLEKE
+129 LDNEKLFLEKE

-151 GLDDN
+151 GLDDD

-161 LLRIEEIKRC
+161 LLRIEEIKNC
-171 MTAHAPLAVIFLS
+171 MTAHAPLAAIILL

-215 NVVKRCQEWSLANF
+215 NAVKRFQEWSLANF
-229 IDVAYDLGL
+229 IDVAYDLEL
-238 LKEDVKK
+238 INKDIKL
-245 YSHVLRD
+245 YSQSLRD

-257 HPYAQLSSNFNPD
+257 HPYVQLTSKFIPN

-283 AISQLSKSIK
+283 AIFQLSKSIN
-293 LIS
+293 LIY